1 MQAKHRR
8 IRRWAILWLVR
19 AWAARWCALHRRKQ
33 ARAVSYQAA
42 LERDGLPESD
52 RAALEACVS
61 ALDEAGSQE
70 ARSPAQV
77 AVGQALRE
85 RRAGGS
91 GWPLLLLGIALALRA
106 MMGRW
111 PALCAGGL
119 PKCAE

>member
-1 MQAKHRR
+1 MSGKRRHPQPMYDVQAKHRR
-8 IRRWAILWLVR
+8 IRRWDILWLVR

-70 ARSPAQV
+70 ARSPA
-77 AVGQALRE
+77 
-85 RRAGGS
+85 
-91 GWPLLLLGIALALRA
+91 
-106 MMGRW
+106 
-111 PALCAGGL
+111 
-119 PKCAE
+119 